1 MTRKHTHRRAVIPQ
15 PPRGLRKKLT
25 SQQVRDLSLV
35 HHVNLDAIA
44 KGDANELTLWHA
56 VAGAL
61 TWSRVATMLRHR
73 EAEMV
78 QQLAVL
84 EALVTRYGRTGRILF
99 TGPEYQL
106 AKAGVQLMD
115 DLAELVDEP
124 TALAAADW
132 SEARIEQLKAAA

>member
-1 MTRKHTHRRAVIPQ
+1 MTRKHSHRRAVIPQ

-44 KGDANELTLWHA
+44 MGDANELTLWHA

-61 TWSRVATMLRHR
+61 AWSGVATMLRHR
-73 EAEMV
+73 EAKMA

-106 AKAGVQLMD
+106 AKAGVRLMD

-132 SEARIEQLKAAA
+132 SEARIGQLKATP